1 MVRETDMKLFVLLYQ
16 ILGHPRDYL
25 RNSQTSGCGN
35 IKWYCVQNGKEDKK
49 KEEAQIM
56 IPFQCGSFIDTP

>member
-1 MVRETDMKLFVLLYQ
+1 MVLYP

-25 RNSQTSGCGN
+25 RNKQTEECGD

-49 KEEAQIM
+49 NEEAQMM
-56 IPFQCGSFIDTP
+56 IRF